1 MKQYMFDIFSVE
13 EDVCDAN
20 SYPEEGVNLY
30 GVYEASDE
38 TEALEMFKKDKPNKK
53 DEYGKTEFFAVK
65 APREYKVI
73 DEEWTAIY

>member
-1 MKQYMFDIFSVE
+1 MFNNII
-13 EDVCDAN
+13 
-20 SYPEEGVNLY
+20 
-30 GVYEASDE
+30 
-38 TEALEMFKKDKPNKK
+38 KKDKPNKK